1 MNESAYRLLAERLD
15 ALPNGYPATEDGT
28 ELRLLAKLFTPEEAA
43 LAASL
48 RITLETPQEIVERI
62 DNGGGES
69 DPRAAK
75 KMLKGMARKGLI
87 KAGKTEHGIGFGLM
101 PFVVG
106 IFEMQ
111 IGRIDEEL
119 AELFEQYHKQ
129 AFGGVVAV
137 QPTFHRVV
145 PIGESVRLDME
156 VRPYENATE
165 IVNQASAW
173 GVMDCICRK
182 QRALIGDACDHPIE
196 MCMVFSPVPGTFDQS
211 STIRAMTQ
219 DEALETLHSAARAGL
234 VHTVSNNQE
243 GSYYICNCCT
253 CSCGLLRGMAEMGI
267 ANVVARSVFVNSVD
281 ADLCMGCEDCVD
293 YCQFDA
299 LALADELL
307 MQVDPL
313 RCVGCGVCVPACPE
327 DAMVLVRRP
336 EDEIM
341 PPPVS
346 ESDWLLE
353 RAEAR
358 GIDIKRVM

>member
-1 MNESAYRLLAERLD
+1 MNDRAYKMLAERLD
-15 ALPNGYPATEDGT
+15 ALPNGYPATEDGS
-28 ELRLLAKLFTPEEAA
+28 ELRLLAKLFTPEEAS
-43 LAASL
+43 LAANL
-48 RITLETPQEIVERI
+48 RMTLETLQEIVERVNVDGLDI
-62 DNGGGES
+62 DPKET
-69 DPRAAK
+69 K
-75 KMLKGMARKGLI
+75 KLLKGMARKGLI
-87 KAGKTEHGIGFGLM
+87 KAGRSDHGMGFGLM

-106 IFEMQ
+106 IYEMQ

-129 AFGGVVAV
+129 AFGNIISV
-137 QPTFHRVV
+137 QPALHRVV
-145 PIGESVRLDME
+145 PIGESVRMDME

-182 QRALIGDACDHPIE
+182 QKALIGDPCDHPLE
-196 MCMVFSPVPGTFDQS
+196 MCMVFSPVPGTFDSS
-211 STIRAMTQ
+211 STIRALTQ
-219 DEALETLHSAARAGL
+219 DEALETLHDAARAGL
-234 VHTVSNNQE
+234 VHSVSNNQE
-243 GSYYICNCCT
+243 GNYYICNCCT

-299 LALADELL
+299 LELADELL
-307 MQVDPL
+307 MQVDSL
-313 RCVGCGVCVPACPE
+313 RCVGCGVCVPVCPE

-336 EDEIM
+336 EDEIL

-346 ESDWLLE
+346 ESDWLME

-358 GIDIKRVM
+358 GIDINLVK